1 MVINRL
7 EQQRQAILKV
17 IFIVHEDRRQEMA
30 TTYSVV
36 GKRVPRVDAVD
47 KATGRSIYGSDIYL
61 PGMLYCKILSSPHP
75 HARIKK
81 IDTSKALEVPG
92 VKAVMTADDAPDVP
106 YGTTGQIR
114 DRSFMA
120 RDRVRFVGEP
130 IAAVAAIDEDVAEY
144 AVSLIEVEYE
154 LLPAVFD
161 PLEAMKEG
169 APLVH
174 EKIEEYVG
182 STGMRKGNICS
193 LLTAERGEVEKG
205 FAEADFV
212 VEGTYRSQPI
222 NQGYMEPMACAAQ
235 VEPSGRVT
243 VWTTTQ
249 GPYAIRNTLAET
261 LNIPMNR
268 IKVIPLEIGGGFGAK
283 LRCSFEHFCVILSE
297 KTGGKPVKMISTREE
312 NFTAIGPR
320 LECVATIKTGV
331 KKDGSIT
338 ARQVHA
344 VYDTGAYLGPGVGSG
359 VGHSTGPYMIP
370 NFKAESYAVYTNKV
384 WAGSYRA
391 SGVADMVF
399 AVESHMDEVAEKIGM
414 DPLDFRLKNLLK
426 EGDRSLTGE
435 IIPSMGLKEMADAA
449 RKNSNWDSRKGE
461 EGWGIGTAFSDWK
474 SGTGPS
480 TATVSLNEDGTVS
493 ILTGTVDIAGSDTS
507 LAQIVAETIGVPF
520 EKVVMAKKDTDS
532 APFNGPTGGSRVVYS
547 AGRTVLQAAQ
557 EAKDKVLRFA
567 ADLLEASTDD
577 LEVVNERVQV
587 KGSPEKGRSLAEIAR
602 LSSTSKYGS
611 IMGQAALSQLPFAPI
626 YNQVIVEIKVDK
638 ETGMIKVLKFTQAQ
652 DLGFAINPNSVEG
665 QMEGGAVQAI
675 GRALYENYV
684 FNDGKP
690 MNPSL
695 TTYLLPL
702 APDIPPMDTIM
713 IETGSKEGAFGAKAV
728 AEPPGFGAPAAIANA
743 LYNATGIRI
752 RELPLSPDKVRAAL
766 KAKNNGG

>member
-1 MVINRL
+1 
-7 EQQRQAILKV
+7 
-17 IFIVHEDRRQEMA
+17 MA
-30 TTYSVV
+30 TTYAVV

-61 PGMLYCKILSSPHP
+61 PGMLHCKILSSTQA
-75 HARIKK
+75 HAKIKK
-81 IDTSKALEVPG
+81 IDFSKALAVPG
-92 VKAVMTADDAPDVP
+92 VKSIITAADVP
-106 YGTTGQIR
+106 DIMYGTVGNIR

-120 RDRVRFVGEP
+120 RDRVRFIGEP
-130 IAAVAAIDEDVAEY
+130 VAAVAAIDEDVAEY

-154 LLPAVFD
+154 PLPAVFD
-161 PLEAMKEG
+161 VLEAMKEG

-174 EKIEEYVG
+174 EKLQEYEG
-182 STGMRKGNICS
+182 STGLRKGNICS
-193 LLTAERGEVEKG
+193 LLTATRGDMDAG
-205 FAEADFV
+205 LSEADFI

-222 NQGYMEPMACAAQ
+222 NQGYMEPMACAAE

-243 VWTTTQ
+243 IWTTTQ
-249 GPYAIRNTLAET
+249 APYAIRNTIAET
-261 LNIPMNR
+261 LQLPMNR
-268 IKVIPLEIGGGFGAK
+268 VKVIPLEIGGGFGAK
-283 LRCSFEHFCVILSE
+283 LRVSFEAFCVILSQ
-297 KTGGKPVKMISTREE
+297 KTGRPVKMISSREE

-331 KKDGSIT
+331 KKDGTIT

-344 VYDTGAYLGPGVGSG
+344 VYDTGAYLGPGVGAG
-359 VGHSTGPYMIP
+359 VGHSTGPYRVP
-370 NFKAESYAVYTNKV
+370 NFKAESYAVYTNKI

-399 AVESHMDEVAEKIGM
+399 AVESHMDEVAACIGM
-414 DPLDFRLKNLLK
+414 DPFDFRLKNILE

-435 IIPSMGLKEMADAA
+435 VIPTMGLREMGEAA
-449 RKNSNWDSRKGE
+449 KTGSNWNTRKQE
-461 EGWGIGTAFSDWK
+461 DGWGIGVAFSDWK
-474 SGTGPS
+474 SGTGAS

-493 ILTGTVDIAGSDTS
+493 VLTGTVDIAGSDTS
-507 LAQIVAETIGVPF
+507 LSQIVAETIGVPF
-520 EKVVMAKKDTDS
+520 EKVVMAKKDTDA
-532 APFNGPTGGSRVVYS
+532 APFNGPTGGSRVIYS

-557 EAKDKVLRFA
+557 DAKEKVLRLA
-567 ADLLEASTDD
+567 ADVLEANQDD

-587 KGSPEKGRSLAEIAR
+587 KGSPDKGRSLAEIAR
-602 LSSTSKYGS
+602 LSSSSKYGS

-626 YNQVIVEIKVDK
+626 YNAVVVEIKVDK
-638 ETGMIKVLKFTQAQ
+638 ETGMIKVLNFTQSQ

-675 GRALYENYV
+675 GRALYEN
-684 FNDGKP
+684 FIFDKGKP
-690 MNPSL
+690 VNPSL

-702 APDIPPMDTIM
+702 ALDVPPMSTIM
-713 IETGSKEGAFGAKAV
+713 IESVSKEGAFGAKAV

-752 RELPLSPDKVRAAL
+752 RDLPLSPDKVRAAL
-766 KAKNNGG
+766 KAKQSGS